1 MSEIEQIEQKIPI
14 GRFSLFTQLT
24 QKALRL
30 YDKKGIIVP
39 GNKDPITGYRYYKVS
54 QIERGI
60 KIKILSKLGF
70 GLSDISLILKA
81 PEQENGKKII
91 NEIFSKNL
99 AETQLEIQRL
109 KKIEELLIENKSI
122 EELYLRTTEPII
134 KEVPQMRVIS
144 KRGMGDYGHTIG
156 KLMGELMEQIH
167 KPDNQRIFV
176 SITGAPMF
184 IAHDPGYVEIN
195 ADIEV
200 AIPISGRITVDEGFE
215 VKILSAGKIIS
226 VLYTG
231 SYNGVGEAYN
241 RAFELCVKNGYNI
254 RDNTREIYMNSPA
267 ETPENE
273 LLTEIQIPI
282 EEVS

>member
-1 MSEIEQIEQKIPI
+1 MSEIEQIPI

-30 YDKKGIIVP
+30 YDKKGIIIP

-81 PEQENGKKII
+81 AEQENGKNKI
-91 NEIFSKNL
+91 NEIFSKKL
-99 AETQLEIQRL
+99 AETQLEIHRL
-109 KKIEELLIENKSI
+109 KKIEELLIENKSV
-122 EELYLRTTEPII
+122 EELYLRTTKPII
-134 KEVPQMRVIS
+134 KEVPKMRVIS
-144 KRGMGDYGHTIG
+144 KREIGSYGYTIG

-167 KPDNQRIFV
+167 KPDNQRVFV

-184 IAHDPGYVEIN
+184 IPHNTGYVEED

-215 VKILSAGKIIS
+215 VKNLSAGKIIS

-231 SYNGVGEAYN
+231 PYNGVGEAYN
-241 RAFELCVKNGYNI
+241 RAFELCIKHGYNI
-254 RDNTREIYMNSPA
+254 RDNTREIYLNSPG

-282 EEVS
+282 EEVA